1 MPEGSN
7 RSKASRRASQT
18 PVDAGTATQPQA
30 GAATTTVDPP
40 GGAVT
45 GGIISTEPPIS
56 RFGTLGSFTVT
67 DQGCTVTFG
76 AAGLQGYFLSREH
89 ANYNALYS
97 LLLAAKLNGL
107 KVSFTYRSPF
117 LTPAASLAEQDAPHH
132 VLSVVAS

>member
-56 RFGTLGSFTVT
+56 SFGKLGWFTVT
-67 DQGCTVTFG
+67 DEGCTVTFG
-76 AAGLQGYFLSREH
+76 IEQQGYFLAREH
-89 ANYNALYS
+89 AN
-97 LLLAAKLNGL
+97 
-107 KVSFTYRSPF
+107 
-117 LTPAASLAEQDAPHH
+117 
-132 VLSVVAS
+132 